1 MIKNLTTSSTSKTKA
16 TSQTPSQKHNQ
27 QVPQSSSQINLVLGN
42 NPVITSSSGTSLSK
56 SSKTDMSSK
65 AKKSLEKILDNSEQ
79 PSEESTSGESSN
91 KPIVFDLNALPSELL
106 QPLPD
111 LTLEEPKLIEQ
122 AMSGIKQV
130 DHYLNMSSEDYLQH
144 KSSIL
149 HCRFSV
155 DGKYVASVDSQG
167 YIKSI
172 FQTTINFYMIIY
184 NRLLYY

>member
-27 QVPQSSSQINLVLGN
+27 QVSQSSSQTNLVLGN

-56 SSKTDMSSK
+56 SSK